1 MRRVILVV
9 VALVTAFVVLSL
21 VVASVAAQR
30 VDPSFDASVPQPAYL
45 QDHPKV
51 LFDEAHRNHG
61 AYGSFVELIR
71 NDGYEITPNTEA
83 FSRATLDQYDVLVI
97 AHPEL
102 KGEPDNLQWPA
113 FSEAECDAVSQ
124 WVFDGGALLLITDY
138 GSTAVA
144 TEQLA
149 QRFGIEIR
157 NSLGT
162 EDPVYHEEHPGWL
175 VFSREN
181 NLLRDHPI
189 TRGRT
194 TDETINRVVTFYGV
208 SLKGPEGATAFLS
221 LSPGAVDLYGSRRD
235 QISAAGRAQGIA
247 ESFGRGRVVV
257 LGEARMLTATLGPVG
272 PVGMNRPGNDDRQLA
287 LNIMHWLSGLM

>member
-1 MRRVILVV
+1 MSRVL
-9 VALVTAFVVLSL
+9 FVVLNL
-21 VVASVAAQR
+21 VVASVAAQQL
-30 VDPSFDASVPQPAYL
+30 DPSFDTSVPQPAYL

-51 LFDEAHRNHG
+51 LFDEAHRNHR
-61 AYGSFVELIR
+61 AYGPFVELIR

-97 AHPEL
+97 ANPNF
-102 KGEPDNLQWPA
+102 KGAPDNLQWPA
-113 FSEAECDAVSQ
+113 FAEAECDAVFQ

-144 TEQLA
+144 TEQLS

-157 NSLGT
+157 NSRGT
-162 EDPVYHEEHPGWL
+162 VDPVMSLTQFNPGWL

-257 LGEARMLTATLGPVG
+257 LGEARMLTATLVPG